1 MSVTIRIQAGRFAL
15 SGHTVDAAPQSVAW
29 FLDRLPWSGSL
40 IHVRW
45 SGEAVWMPI
54 GADRIELGYENHTAH
69 PSIGDVLLHPGGFSE
84 AELLIAYGGCSF
96 ASRMGPLAGNH
107 FLTLDAP
114 RETLAALGHAVLWE
128 GAQAVQFGRG

>member
-1 MSVTIRIQAGRFAL
+1 MSYPIRIQAGPFEL
-15 SGHTVDAAPQSVAW
+15 SARTVDAAPLSVDW
-29 FLDRLPWSGSL
+29 LLERLPWKGSL

-54 GADRIELGYENHTAH
+54 GADRIELPYENHTAH

-107 FLTLDAP
+107 VLTIDAP
-114 RETLAALGHAVLWE
+114 RETLAALGQAVLWE
-128 GAQAVQFGRG
+128 GAQNVVFERV